1 MTTARVASPRD
12 VAEEE
17 DRLDQRPS
25 ATKRSDD
32 AASTSAND
40 VPEEYAENASAV
52 IRETLDSFLEY
63 VETWAQKTRETADN
77 LGEEGVSNRGPRWS
91 GNGTTDA
98 IVLNGDPRENIRI
111 EDLVT
116 CENALL
122 SKTTMILAH
131 LGGEVERLSVVA
143 DETIYPM
150 LTTFGERA
158 NDSDAMS
165 DAELRDAFVGKLEPF
180 QDALLFM
187 DQVRAVVCNLF
198 TQLTVVYST
207 FAAYTPYQTV
217 RLAWSFDMLGRALAI
232 GVGID
237 EVVRNNRALR
247 SALMNF
253 KRVVLLLRAN
263 PEQFGMNEV
272 DVVSLDSAVAIVENQ
287 LLSSSVFASVLTQ
300 LTETEQPDRFIKE
313 LAGTTLELL
322 ESTTA
327 RLNTDTERLNDKRT
341 LLSCLCLTILH
352 SGLVPDI
359 ADRKLCMKAWE
370 VHKVCVL
377 VSVTTTVSVCPGAIL
392 EAHLSPAARECFPD
406 NGLESV
412 VSFRRETLET
422 LDETFPAK
430 LLDLLSASV
439 AWLTKFTA
447 TPNVSHSLSST
458 MNARVSLFQEGMRLV
473 NRLRHYTQEIIHLH
487 VSLEAPVTKRRVRLI
502 ARAVEMLHA
511 MCEAFTQNLNL
522 SLEVQH
528 VLKFL
533 ADRILRMM
541 VRLKRF

>member
-1 MTTARVASPRD
+1 
-12 VAEEE
+12 
-17 DRLDQRPS
+17 
-25 ATKRSDD
+25 
-32 AASTSAND
+32 
-40 VPEEYAENASAV
+40 
-52 IRETLDSFLEY
+52 
-63 VETWAQKTRETADN
+63 
-77 LGEEGVSNRGPRWS
+77 
-91 GNGTTDA
+91 
-98 IVLNGDPRENIRI
+98 
-111 EDLVT
+111 
-116 CENALL
+116 
-122 SKTTMILAH
+122 
-131 LGGEVERLSVVA
+131 
-143 DETIYPM
+143 
-150 LTTFGERA
+150 
-158 NDSDAMS
+158 
-165 DAELRDAFVGKLEPF
+165 
-180 QDALLFM
+180 
-187 DQVRAVVCNLF
+187 
-198 TQLTVVYST
+198 
-207 FAAYTPYQTV
+207 
-217 RLAWSFDMLGRALAI
+217 
-232 GVGID
+232 
-237 EVVRNNRALR
+237 
-247 SALMNF
+247 
-253 KRVVLLLRAN
+253 
-263 PEQFGMNEV
+263 MNEV
-272 DVVSLDSAVAIVENQ
+272 DVVSLDSAVAIIENQ
-287 LLSSSVFASVLTQ
+287 LLSSSFFASVLTQ

-327 RLNTDTERLNDKRT
+327 RLNTDSERLNDKRT
-341 LLSCLCLTILH
+341 LLSCLCLTMLH

-370 VHKVCVL
+370 VYKVCVL

-412 VSFRRETLET
+412 ISFRRETLET

-458 MNARVSLFQEGMRLV
+458 MNARTSLFQEGMRLV

-502 ARAVEMLHA
+502 ARAVEMLQA

-533 ADRILRMM
+533 ADRIHRMM